1 MNRKEIWV
9 DKSIS
14 SYTNILPLYK
24 KIMDLNFSV
33 GTGNVK
39 EKKSYI
45 GTIGDSIS
53 IILHNCISIIL
64 YNYKITRFDE

>member
-1 MNRKEIWV
+1 M
-9 DKSIS
+9 
-14 SYTNILPLYK
+14 TNPLVAILIFYLYIK
-24 KIMDLNFSV
+24 NMDLNFSV

-39 EKKSYI
+39 EKKIYI

-53 IILHNCISIIL
+53 IILYNCISVIL